1 MGIKLLTDSCCDL
14 QQTYLKQNNIDDI
27 ALVYT
32 IDGKDYF
39 DDHSPSSMS
48 YKEFYQNMRDGKT
61 STTSLINTQ
70 RYLDFFT
77 SYLEAGEDIVYIA
90 FSSALSGSY
99 QSSVI
104 ASDELREKYPDR
116 KITMIDSKCA
126 SMGEGLFVYYAA
138 RKLKE
143 KPEYDEFV
151 QYLLE
156 LQPKVCHWFT
166 VDDLHHLKRGGR
178 VSSFSATVGTMLKI
192 KPVLHVDDEGRL
204 IPMSKARG
212 RNASLTAL
220 VKEMERTVIDEGKDQ
235 IIMISHGDCVDEAY
249 KVAELVRKTFPL
261 VKDVIIN
268 NIGAIIGSHSGPGTV
283 ALFFLGTER

>member
-1 MGIKLLTDSCCDL
+1 MAIKLITDSCCDL
-14 QQTYLKQNNIDDI
+14 QQTYLDQNNIECI
-27 ALVYT
+27 PLMFT

-39 DDHSPSSMS
+39 DDHNDSSMS
-48 YKEFYQNMRDGKT
+48 CKEFYQKMRDGSM

-70 RYLDFFT
+70 RYEEVFT
-77 SYLEAGEDIVYIA
+77 KYLEDGDDIVYLA

-99 QSSVI
+99 QSAVI
-104 ASDELREKYPDR
+104 AANELREKYPDR
-116 KITMIDSKCA
+116 KIAVIDSKCA
-126 SMGEGLFVYYAA
+126 SMGEGLFVYYAT

-143 KPEYDEFV
+143 KPEFDEYVEFV
-151 QYLLE
+151 KE

-178 VSSFSATVGTMLKI
+178 VSSFSATLGTMLKI

-212 RNASLTAL
+212 RNASLSGL
-220 VKEMERTVIDEGKDQ
+220 VKEMERTIIDEGREQ
-235 IIMISHGDCVDEAY
+235 TIMISHGDCVDDAY
-249 KVAELVRKTFPL
+249 KVADMVTKKFPL

-268 NIGAIIGSHSGPGTV
+268 YVGPIIGTHSGPGTV
-283 ALFFLGTER
+283 ALFFLGSER